1 MKSTLITISI
11 FFCGLSVFSQQ
22 IKTEDFKILKEK
34 EDSMQLHAIKLIQ
47 GINSSDRF
55 TADSIFTKMFVRSL
69 KIKNS
74 FYYPYDSLYTIS
86 KLYAPDSSFRIYT
99 WQLIINDNIVRQH
112 GAIQMKTDDGSL
124 KLIPLIDK
132 SDNIQ
137 KIMDTIGNNL
147 AWVGAVYYNIVLN
160 SFENKKYYT
169 LLGYDEYNIRCTR
182 KFIEVM
188 HFENGVPI
196 FGGNFFNFN
205 KDSLMPRNPARYV
218 YEFKKEAGP
227 RLRFDEEMNMVIM
240 EHLISESNEPK
251 KKWTLIGDGD
261 YEGFKWEKGKWNYIA
276 KVFNEVTPEGKPP
289 TPTPIRN
296 DKGNINDSK
305 LKGRE
310 SDLKQAVKNN
320 HH

>member
-34 EDSMQLHAIKLIQ
+34 EDSMQLYAMKLIQ
-47 GINSSDRF
+47 GINATDRF

-99 WQLIINDNIVRQH
+99 WQLIINEDIVRQH

-137 KIMDTIGNNL
+137 KIMDTIGNNF

-205 KDSLMPRNPARYV
+205 KDSLMPKNPARYV

-227 RLRFDEEMNMVIM
+227 RLRFDDEMNMIIM

-261 YEGFKWEKGKWNYIA
+261 YEGFKWEKGKWKYIA
-276 KVFNEVTPEGKPP
+276 KVFNEVTPEGKAP
-289 TPTPIRN
+289 TPTPIRD
-296 DKGNINDSK
+296 DKGNLIDSK

-310 SDLKQAVKNN
+310 SDAKPGVKKN

>member
-34 EDSMQLHAIKLIQ
+34 EDSMQLYAMKLIQ
-47 GINSSDRF
+47 GINATDRF

-99 WQLIINDNIVRQH
+99 WQLIINEDIVRQH

-137 KIMDTIGNNL
+137 KIMDTIGNNF
-147 AWVGAVYYNIVLN
+147 AWIGTVYYNIVLY
-160 SFENKKYYT
+160 SF
-169 LLGYDEYNIRCTR
+169 
-182 KFIEVM
+182 
-188 HFENGVPI
+188 
-196 FGGNFFNFN
+196 
-205 KDSLMPRNPARYV
+205 
-218 YEFKKEAGP
+218 
-227 RLRFDEEMNMVIM
+227 
-240 EHLISESNEPK
+240 
-251 KKWTLIGDGD
+251 
-261 YEGFKWEKGKWNYIA
+261 
-276 KVFNEVTPEGKPP
+276 
-289 TPTPIRN
+289 
-296 DKGNINDSK
+296 
-305 LKGRE
+305 
-310 SDLKQAVKNN
+310 
-320 HH
+320 

>member
-137 KIMDTIGNNL
+137 KIMDTIGNNF
-147 AWVGAVYYNIVLN
+147 AWIGTVYYNIVLN
-160 SFENKKYYT
+160 SFEDKKYYT
-169 LLGYDEYNIRCTR
+169 LLGYDEYNIRSTR

-289 TPTPIRN
+289 TPTPIRD

-305 LKGRE
+305 LTGRD
-310 SDLKQAVKNN
+310 SDAKPGIKKN

>member
-22 IKTEDFKILKEK
+22 IKTEDFKILKQK
-34 EDSMQLHAIKLIQ
+34 EDSMQLHALTLIQ
-47 GINSSDRF
+47 SNLASERF
-55 TADSIFTKMFVRSL
+55 TADSTFTKMLVRSL
-69 KIKNS
+69 KTKNS
-74 FYYPYDSLYTIS
+74 FYYPFDSLFTIS

-99 WQLIINDNIVRQH
+99 WQLIINDDIVRQH

-132 SDNIQ
+132 SDNTQ
-137 KIMDTIGNNL
+137 KIMDTIGNNFG
-147 AWVGAVYYNIVLN
+147 WMGAVYYNIVLN
-160 SFENKKYYT
+160 NFENKNYYT
-169 LLGYDEYNIRCTR
+169 LLGYDEYNIRSTR
-182 KFIEVM
+182 KFIEVI

-196 FGGNFFNFN
+196 FGGNFFDFHN
-205 KDSLMPRNPARYV
+205 DSLMPKNPARYV

-227 RLRFDEEMNMVIM
+227 RLRFDDEMNMIIM
-240 EHLISESNEPK
+240 EHLISETNEPK

-261 YEGFKWEKGKWNYIA
+261 YEGFKWEKGKWKYIA
-276 KVFNEVTPEGKPP
+276 KVFNEVTPEGKAP
-289 TPTPIRN
+289 TPTPIRD

-310 SDLKQAVKNN
+310 SDAKPAVKKN

>member
-1 MKSTLITISI
+1 MKFIIIVTSI
-11 FFCGLSVFSQQ
+11 FFYGFPVLSQQ
-22 IKTEDFKILKEK
+22 INSEDFKILKQK
-34 EDSMQLHAIKLIQ
+34 EDSMQLNAIKLIQ
-47 GINSSDRF
+47 GITSSERF

-99 WQLIINDNIVRQH
+99 WQLIINEDIVRQH
-112 GAIQMKTDDGSL
+112 GAIQMKTGDGSL

-132 SDNIQ
+132 SDNTEN
-137 KIMDTIGNNL
+137 IMDTIGNNFG
-147 AWVGAVYYNIVLN
+147 WMGAVYYNIVSN
-160 SFENKKYYT
+160 SFENKKIYT
-169 LLGYDEYNIRCTR
+169 LLGYDEYNIRSTR

-196 FGGNFFNFN
+196 FGGNFFDFN
-205 KDSLMPRNPARYV
+205 NEILMPKNLSRYV

-227 RLRFDEEMNMVIM
+227 RLRFDDEMNMIIM

-261 YEGFKWEKGKWNYIA
+261 YEGFKWENGKWKYIA
-276 KVFNEVTPEGKPP
+276 KVFNEVTTDGNAPMPS
-289 TPTPIRN
+289 PIRDN
-296 DKGNINDSK
+296 KGNINDSK

-310 SDLKQAVKNN
+310 SDAKQSIKKN

>member
-22 IKTEDFKILKEK
+22 IKTEDLKILKEK
-34 EDSMQLHAIKLIQ
+34 EDSMQLYAMKLIQ
-47 GINSSDRF
+47 GINATDRF

-99 WQLIINDNIVRQH
+99 WQLIINDDIVRQH
-112 GAIQMKTDDGSL
+112 GAIQMKTANGNL

-132 SDNIQ
+132 SDNILN
-137 KIMDTIGNNL
+137 IMDTIGNNF
-147 AWVGAVYYNIVLN
+147 AWIGAVYYNIVLN
-160 SFENKKYYT
+160 SFENKNYYT
-169 LLGYDEYNIRCTR
+169 LLGYDEYNIRSNR
-182 KFIEVM
+182 KFIEVI
-188 HFENGVPI
+188 HFENGSPI

-227 RLRFDEEMNMVIM
+227 RLRFDDEMNMIIM

-261 YEGFKWEKGKWNYIA
+261 YEGFKWEKGKWKYIT
-276 KVFNEVTPEGKPP
+276 KVFNEVTPEGKAP
-289 TPTPIRN
+289 TPTPIRD
-296 DKGNINDSK
+296 DKGNLIDSK

-310 SDLKQAVKNN
+310 SDAKPGVKKN

>member
-34 EDSMQLHAIKLIQ
+34 EDSMQLYAMKLIQ
-47 GINSSDRF
+47 GINATDRF

-99 WQLIINDNIVRQH
+99 WQLIINDDIVRQH
-112 GAIQMKTDDGSL
+112 GAIQMKTANGNL

-132 SDNIQ
+132 SDNILN
-137 KIMDTIGNNL
+137 IMDTIGNNF
-147 AWVGAVYYNIVLN
+147 AWIGAVYYNIVLN
-160 SFENKKYYT
+160 SFENKNYYT
-169 LLGYDEYNIRCTR
+169 LLGYDEYNIRSNR
-182 KFIEVM
+182 KFIEVI
-188 HFENGVPI
+188 HFENGSPI

-205 KDSLMPRNPARYV
+205 KDSLMPKNPARYV

-227 RLRFDEEMNMVIM
+227 RLRFDDEMNMIIM

-261 YEGFKWEKGKWNYIA
+261 YEGFKWEKGKWKYIT
-276 KVFNEVTPEGKPP
+276 KVFNEVTPEGKAP
-289 TPTPIRN
+289 TPTPIRD
-296 DKGNINDSK
+296 DKGNLIDSK

-310 SDLKQAVKNN
+310 SDAKPGVKKN